1 MKGGFGPLSHSWLRE
16 VDVMSK
22 QVWDAVD
29 TLIGRDVF
37 GDDPAIAKALK
48 RNAEE
53 GLPAIDVSPAQG
65 KFLHLLVRMTGAKR
79 VLEIGTLGGYS
90 TIWLA
95 RALPEGGKVV
105 TLELERHHAAVARK
119 NIADAGLGDKVEV
132 VVGPAVESLKRLE
145 ADKAGPFDFV
155 FIDADK
161 PNNVNYLTA
170 ALALSRPG
178 TVIVLD
184 NVIRNG
190 DVADEKSADL
200 NVQGAQAALKFIG
213 SDSRLDGTAIQTVG
227 AKGYDGF
234 AIAIVK

>member
-1 MKGGFGPLSHSWLRE
+1 MT
-16 VDVMSK
+16 K
-22 QVWDAVD
+22 QIWNAVD
-29 TLIGRDVF
+29 TLIGRLVL
-37 GDDPAIAKALK
+37 GDDPALTKALR
-48 RNAEE
+48 RNTDE

-65 KFLHLLVRMTGAKR
+65 KLLHLLARMIGAKR
-79 VLEIGTLGGYS
+79 ILEIGTLGGYS

-95 RALPEGGKVV
+95 RALPGGGKVT
-105 TLELERHHAAVARK
+105 TLELEQHHADVARK
-119 NIADAGLGDKVEV
+119 NISDAGLAEKVELI
-132 VVGPAVESLKRLE
+132 VGPATESLKRLQ
-145 ADKAGPFDFV
+145 ADKTEPFDFV

-170 ALALSRPG
+170 ALGLSRPG

-213 SDSRLDGTAIQTVG
+213 LDPRLDGTAIQTVG
-227 AKGYDGF
+227 GKGYDGF
-234 AIAIVK
+234 AIAVVK

>member
-1 MKGGFGPLSHSWLRE
+1 
-16 VDVMSK
+16 MSK

-29 TLIGRDVF
+29 TLVGRLVL
-37 GDDPAIAKALK
+37 GDDPGMTKALQ
-48 RNAEE
+48 RNTDE

-65 KFLHLLVRMTGAKR
+65 KLLHLLVKITGAKR
-79 VLEIGTLGGYS
+79 ILEVGTLGAYS

-105 TLELERHHAAVARK
+105 TLELEQHHADVARK
-119 NIADAGLGDKVEV
+119 NIADAGLAEKVEV
-132 VVGPAVESLKRLE
+132 IVGPAVESLKRLQG
-145 ADKAGPFDFV
+145 DKAGPFDFV

-170 ALALSRPG
+170 ALTLSRPG

-190 DVADEKSADL
+190 DVADETSADP

-213 SDSRLDGTAIQTVG
+213 SHPRLDGTAIQTVG

-234 AIAIVK
+234 AIAIVRSQ